1 MKELRVIRMKI
12 FIQMLIKYL
21 AFKLNG
27 VKKYF
32 SDMDGK
38 AP

>member
-1 MKELRVIRMKI
+1 MNMKELNVIGVKT

-27 VKKYF
+27 IK
-32 SDMDGK
+32 
-38 AP
+38 

>member
-1 MKELRVIRMKI
+1 MKMKELSVIGVKI

-27 VKKYF
+27 IK
-32 SDMDGK
+32 
-38 AP
+38 